1 MVDGLDPKL
10 AYSYRL
16 IAFNQAGSSEPSEVV
31 GPVVVGMKEGFA
43 DSQPVPPWPCHP
55 WPAPSPH
62 RARTEPSPSPLTEPT
77 LQAPPSPLLTPASP
91 HPPRL
96 SPRRLPPRPPTPIP
110 PLPLTTLRPTPR
122 PTPEQTARA
131 TSSVSVLVDWGAATS
146 DCQSGLAWK
155 VLYRPVPTP
164 TPS

>member
-62 RARTEPSPSPLTEPT
+62 RARTVPPYRAHTPSASFTPPHPCLPSPSPSFSPSPSPSPPNPNP
-77 LQAPPSPLLTPASP
+77 PPSPHHAASHPAP
-91 HPPRL
+91 HP
-96 SPRRLPPRPPTPIP
+96 
-110 PLPLTTLRPTPR
+110 
-122 PTPEQTARA
+122 
-131 TSSVSVLVDWGAATS
+131 
-146 DCQSGLAWK
+146 
-155 VLYRPVPTP
+155 
-164 TPS
+164 